1 MQREFE
7 VILPHPAPGSLELQ
21 CSFLAP
27 SSSFSVKSARIGD
40 LQKT

>member
-7 VILPHPAPGSLELQ
+7 VILPHPPLGSLELQ
-21 CSFLAP
+21 WGFLVP
-27 SSSFSVKSARIGD
+27 SSSFGVKSARIGD